1 MKLTIDQMLQK
12 IAQMVEEELTKTD
25 GTYTGDNLVLAQTFL
40 DGINVALE
48 KIIREK
54 LLLKTK
60 EMISIDTDGIFNVSV
75 LTKNCIKINKITY
88 QDSEYEFEILEDGNI
103 HIDSL
108 YSKDD
113 VYISYNYL
121 INSYTISDLA
131 TTPSVDFD
139 HLILCY
145 YSSYYYLMLTA
156 ADTKNYLNLFN
167 EGYSNIKK
175 LSKSKRV
182 GKHD

>member
-12 IAQMVEEELTKTD
+12 IAQMVEEELVKTD
-25 GTYTGDNLVLAQTFL
+25 GVYTGDNLVLAQTFL

-60 EMISIDTDGIFNVSV
+60 EMISIDAEGIFNVSV

-88 QDSEYEFEILEDGNI
+88 HDTNYSFEILEDVNVKVL
-103 HIDSL
+103 DS
-108 YSKDD
+108 SAKDD

-121 INSYTISDLA
+121 PEAYTITDLA
-131 TTPSVDFD
+131 VTPSVDFD